1 MGLTMA
7 ERKAVTKQLARSY
20 RAGDRV
26 RKGRILDEVVEL
38 TGWHRDYARAVLR
51 HALDPPRLRPVRP
64 GRAPVYG
71 ADLQPALV
79 FCWAVLRAP
88 AGRLLA
94 AVMPELVP
102 MLRDEKALDI
112 TDAQAQ
118 LLGRMSAATIDR
130 RLAGERAKL
139 LPRGRSHTKPGSL
152 LKSQIPIRTWA
163 QWDDAVPGFVE
174 IDLVSHEGSNS
185 SGQYCFTLT
194 VTDISTGWT
203 VNRSVPNKAQRHVFA
218 ALQQAISAFPF
229 PVIGI
234 DSDNGGEFINNDLF
248 DFCQEQRI
256 TFTRSRPY
264 NKNDGAH
271 VEQKNWSR
279 VRELVGYLRYD
290 TAAELELLNQIWEL
304 DRTFTNYLLP
314 QQKLVSKTRHGAKV
328 TKIHDAPATPHRRA
342 AADPHTDRKAGTRMN
357 AEYRKVRPAAL
368 SRQILALTGQL
379 ETLATAKQ
387 PAPIKPP
394 VNEDWNRRPNRR
406 FSNDA
411 TYAPSRRY

>member
-1 MGLTMA
+1 M
-7 ERKAVTKQLARSY
+7 
-20 RAGDRV
+20 
-26 RKGRILDEVVEL
+26 
-38 TGWHRDYARAVLR
+38 
-51 HALDPPRLRPVRP
+51 RP

-71 ADLQPALV
+71 PDLQPALV
-79 FCWAVLRAP
+79 LCWAVLRAP
-88 AGRLLA
+88 AGKLLA

-102 MLRDEKALDI
+102 MLRNEKALDI
-112 TDAQAQ
+112 TDAQVEQ
-118 LLGRMSAATIDR
+118 LERMSAATIDR

-174 IDLVSHEGSNS
+174 IDLVGHEGSNS
-185 SGQYCFTLT
+185 SGQFCFTLT
-194 VTDISTGWT
+194 VTDIATGWT
-203 VNRSVPNKAQRHVFA
+203 VNRSVPNKAQKHVFA
-218 ALQQAISAFPF
+218 ALQQVISVFPF
-229 PVIGI
+229 PVVGI
-234 DSDNGGEFINNDLF
+234 DSDNGGEFINNELF
-248 DFCQEQRI
+248 DFCQEHRI

-279 VRELVGYLRYD
+279 VRELVGYLRY
-290 TAAELELLNQIWEL
+290 
-304 DRTFTNYLLP
+304 LLP
-314 QQKLVSKTRHGAKV
+314 QRKLVSKTRHGAKV
-328 TKIHDAPATPHRRA
+328 TKTHDAPATPYHRT
-342 AADPHTDRKAGTRMN
+342 AADSRTDRKAANRMN
-357 AEYRKVRPAAL
+357 TEYRKVKPAAL
-368 SRQILALTGQL
+368 SRQILSLTGRL

-387 PAPIKPP
+387 PAPAKPP

>member
-20 RAGDRV
+20 RAGDRI

-51 HALDPPRLRPVRP
+51 HALDPPRPRPVRP

-71 ADLQPALV
+71 ADLQQALV
-79 FCWAVLRAP
+79 LCWAVLRAP
-88 AGRLLA
+88 AGKLLA
-94 AVMPELVP
+94 AEMPELVP
-102 MLRDEKALDI
+102 LLRAEEALQV
-112 TDAQAQ
+112 TDAQAA
-118 LLGRMSAATIDR
+118 LLARMSAATIDR

-174 IDLVSHEGSNS
+174 IDLVSHEGANN
-185 SGQYCFTLT
+185 SGQFCFTLT
-194 VTDISTGWT
+194 VTDIATGWT
-203 VNRSVPNKAQRHVFA
+203 VNRSVPNRAQKHVFA
-218 ALQQAISAFPF
+218 ALQHAISVFPF

-234 DSDNGGEFINNDLF
+234 DSDNGGEFINNQLF
-248 DFCQEQRI
+248 DFCQDQRI

-290 TAAELELLNQIWEL
+290 TPAELELLNQIWEL
-304 DRTFTNYLLP
+304 DRIFTNYLLP
-314 QQKLVSKTRHGAKV
+314 QQKLVSKVRVGAKV
-328 TKIHDAPATPHRRA
+328 SKRHDAPATAHRRTA
-342 AADPHTDRKAGTRMN
+342 AAPDVSPMALIRMDT
-357 AEYRKVRPAAL
+357 EYQKVRPAAL
-368 SRQILALTGQL
+368 SRQILSLTRRL
-379 ETLATAKQ
+379 ETLSTAKQ
-387 PAPIKPP
+387 PAPVKPP

>member
-20 RAGDRV
+20 RAGDRI

-51 HALDPPRLRPVRP
+51 HALDPPRPRPVRP

-71 ADLQPALV
+71 ADLQQALV
-79 FCWAVLRAP
+79 LCWAVLRAP
-88 AGRLLA
+88 AGKLLA
-94 AVMPELVP
+94 AEMPELVP
-102 MLRDEKALDI
+102 LLRAEEALQV
-112 TDAQAQ
+112 TDAQAA
-118 LLGRMSAATIDR
+118 LLARMSAATIDR

-174 IDLVSHEGSNS
+174 IDLVSHEGANN
-185 SGQYCFTLT
+185 SGQFCFTLT
-194 VTDISTGWT
+194 VTDIATGWT
-203 VNRSVPNKAQRHVFA
+203 VNRSVPNRAQKHVFA
-218 ALQQAISAFPF
+218 ALQHAISVFPF

-234 DSDNGGEFINNDLF
+234 DSDNGGEFINNQLF
-248 DFCQEQRI
+248 DFCQDQRI

-290 TAAELELLNQIWEL
+290 TPAELELLNQIWEL
-304 DRTFTNYLLP
+304 DRIFTNYLLP
-314 QQKLVSKTRHGAKV
+314 QQKLVSKVRVGAKV
-328 TKIHDAPATPHRRA
+328 SKRHDAPATAHRRTA
-342 AADPHTDRKAGTRMN
+342 AAPDVSPMALIRMDT
-357 AEYRKVRPAAL
+357 EYQKVRPAAL
-368 SRQILALTGQL
+368 SRQILSLTRRL
-379 ETLATAKQ
+379 ETLSTAKQ
-387 PAPIKPP
+387 PAPVQPP